1 MLTIILILLAL
12 GTAANGFILLRNAVS
27 QRAWPG
33 AEATLLGAVTN
44 FFDTLGIGSFAPTT
58 AWFKFRR
65 LVPDQLIPPTM
76 IAGLTPPSMVQALIF
91 LALLGSKVDP
101 VLLVGSMIA
110 LTIGG
115 LVGTPLVY
123 RAKLWMVQGAVGIA
137 LILAASFYTLS
148 SLGLMP
154 TGGTAA
160 SLPPGLTAIAIA
172 ASFVFGILVNFG
184 IGNYAPTLAMLS
196 LMGLDPRYCF
206 PIMASS
212 NALAGVIVATRHV
225 QAGKID
231 LRIVLGIALG
241 GIPAVLIAA
250 FLVKSM
256 PIETL
261 RWLVTV
267 VVLYTAVVMLR
278 SAAAGRSRPEPAGA
292 AQIQPNSFASAEAQ
306 PLAGRTLLP

>member
-1 MLTIILILLAL
+1 MVC
-12 GTAANGFILLRNAVS
+12 FLLRHAYG
-27 QRAWPG
+27 QQAWPR
-33 AEATLLGAVTN
+33 AEAVLLGAVTN

-65 LVPDQLIPPTM
+65 MVPDHLIPPTM

-91 LALLGSKVDP
+91 LALLGSRVDP
-101 VLLVGSMIA
+101 VLLFGTMIA

-115 LVGTPLVY
+115 LIGAPLVY
-123 RAKLWMVQGAVGIA
+123 RARVWIVQGAVGIA
-137 LILAASFYTLS
+137 LILAATFYSLS
-148 SLGLMP
+148 GFGLMP
-154 TGGTAA
+154 IGGTAA
-160 SLPPGLTAIAIA
+160 SLSPGLTVLAIA
-172 ASFVFGILVNFG
+172 ASFVFGILLNFG

-225 QAGKID
+225 RAGKID
-231 LRIVLGIALG
+231 LRIVLGVALG
-241 GIPAVLIAA
+241 GIPAVLVAA
-250 FLVKSM
+250 LLVKSM
-256 PIETL
+256 PLDVL

-278 SAAAGRSRPEPAGA
+278 AAAASRRQPVTGTDPATGGA
-292 AQIQPNSFASAEAQ
+292 IEA
-306 PLAGRTLLP
+306 AV

>member
-1 MLTIILILLAL
+1 MLTVIVIMLAL
-12 GTAANGFILLRNAVS
+12 GAIANGGILLRRAIGDNAAP
-27 QRAWPG
+27 RG
-33 AEATLLGAVTN
+33 EAVLLGAVTN
-44 FFDTLGIGSFAPTT
+44 FFDTLGIGSFAPSM

-65 LVPDQLIPPTM
+65 LVPDHLIPPTL
-76 IAGLTPPSMVQALIF
+76 IAGHVPPSMVQALIF
-91 LALLGSKVDP
+91 LALLGSNVDP

-123 RAKLWMVQGAVGIA
+123 LASLRMVQGAVGCA
-137 LILAASFYTLS
+137 LVLAATFYTLAN
-148 SLGLMP
+148 LGLTP
-154 TGGTAA
+154 IGGTAS
-160 SLPPGLTAIAIA
+160 SLPPGLTLVAIA
-172 ASFVFGILVNFG
+172 ASFVFGVLINFG

-212 NALAGVIVATRHV
+212 NALAGVFVATRHV

-231 LRIVLGIALG
+231 LRIVLGITIG

-250 FLVKSM
+250 FLVKSL
-256 PIETL
+256 PLETL

-278 SAAAGRSRPEPAGA
+278 SA
-292 AQIQPNSFASAEAQ
+292 
-306 PLAGRTLLP
+306 LAGRGTSEHADSVTPADAAKVEQ

>member
-1 MLTIILILLAL
+1 MLTIIVILLTLGAL
-12 GTAANGFILLRNAVS
+12 ANGFVLLRHAADR
-27 QRAWPG
+27 QARPR
-33 AEATLLGAVTN
+33 AEAVLLGAVTN

-91 LALLGSKVDP
+91 LALLGSQVDA
-101 VLLVGSMIA
+101 VLLIGTMIA
-110 LTIGG
+110 LTLGG
-115 LVGTPLVY
+115 LVGAPLVY
-123 RAKLWMVQGAVGIA
+123 RARLWMVQGAVAVA
-137 LILAASFYTLS
+137 LILAGSFYALAG
-148 SLGLMP
+148 LGLMP
-154 TGGTAA
+154 IGGTAA
-160 SLPPGLTAIAIA
+160 VLPAGLTAIAIA
-172 ASFVFGILVNFG
+172 ASFVFGILLNFG

-212 NALAGVIVATRHV
+212 NALAGIVVATRHL

-241 GIPAVLIAA
+241 GIPAVLVAA
-250 FLVKSM
+250 LLVKSM
-256 PIETL
+256 PLDVL
-261 RWLVTV
+261 RWMVTA

-278 SAAAGRSRPEPAGA
+278 SATIERRKLRAQEGTEDPAAMAAG
-292 AQIQPNSFASAEAQ
+292 Q
-306 PLAGRTLLP
+306 